1 MKNEATINM
10 TKVKIVFASITGNDE
25 DIAYVLTEKFE
36 ELGCDVDM
44 SEVSQTDAA
53 DFEDADICVIASYTY
68 DQGIVP
74 DEALDF
80 YDDMQDLDLANKVY
94 GTCGSGDT
102 FYEDFCRA
110 VDEFAK
116 VFNQVGAT
124 KGADSVKIELEPEQD
139 DIDHLDAFAE
149 QIYKKAKEMDL

>member
-1 MKNEATINM
+1 M
-10 TKVKIVFASITGNDE
+10 TKVKIVYASITGNDE

-36 ELGCDVDM
+36 ALGCDVDM

-53 DFEDADICVIASYTY
+53 DFEDSDICIIASYTY

-80 YDDMQDLDLANKVY
+80 FDDMHDLDLSGKVF

-110 VDEFAK
+110 VEEFTK
-116 VFNQVGAT
+116 VFEEVGAIR
-124 KGADSVKIELEPEQD
+124 GSDSVKVELDPEQD
-139 DIDHLDAFAE
+139 DIDHLDNFAE
-149 QIYKKAKEMDL
+149 EIYKKAQEMDL

>member
-1 MKNEATINM
+1 M

-36 ELGCDVDM
+36 ELGCEVDM

-53 DFEDADICVIASYTY
+53 DFEDSDICVVASYTY

-80 YDDMQDLDLANKVY
+80 YDDMQDLDLSGKVY
-94 GTCGSGDT
+94 GVCGSGDT

-110 VDEFAK
+110 VDEFGK
-116 VFNQVGAT
+116 IFEQVGAT
-124 KGADSVKIELEPEQD
+124 RGAQSVKVELDLEQD
-139 DIDHLDAFAE
+139 DIDNLDHFAE
-149 QIYKKAKEMDL
+149 SIYKKAQEMDL

>member
-1 MKNEATINM
+1 M

-36 ELGCDVDM
+36 DLGCDVDM
-44 SEVSQTDAA
+44 SEVSQTDTA

-80 YDDMQDLDLANKVY
+80 YDDMQDLDLNNKVF

-116 VFNQVGAT
+116 VFEKTGAI
-124 KGADSVKIELEPEQD
+124 KGSDSVKVELEPEQD
-139 DIDHLDAFAE
+139 DIDKLDAFAE
-149 QIYKKAKEMDL
+149 QIYKKAQEMDL

>member
-1 MKNEATINM
+1 M

-36 ELGCDVDM
+36 ELGCEVDM

-53 DFEDADICVIASYTY
+53 DFEDSDICVVASYTY

-80 YDDMQDLDLANKVY
+80 YDDMQDLDLSGKVY
-94 GTCGSGDT
+94 GVCGSGDT

-110 VDEFAK
+110 VDELGKIFE
-116 VFNQVGAT
+116 QVGAIR
-124 KGADSVKIELEPEQD
+124 GAQSVKVELDPEQD
-139 DIDHLDAFAE
+139 DIDNLDHFAE
-149 QIYKKAKEMDL
+149 SIYKKAQEMDL

>member
-1 MKNEATINM
+1 M
-10 TKVKIVFASITGNDE
+10 TKVKIVYASITGNDE

-36 ELGCDVDM
+36 QLKTDVEM
-44 SEVSQTDAA
+44 TEISQTDAS

-80 YDDMQDLDLANKVY
+80 YEDMQDLDLDGKVY

-102 FYEDFCRA
+102 FYEHFCSA
-110 VDEFAK
+110 VDEFGK
-116 VFNQVGAT
+116 VFDESGAK
-124 KGADSVKIELEPEQD
+124 KGAEPVKIELEPEQE
-139 DIDHLDAFAE
+139 DIEKLDKFAE
-149 QIYKKAKEMDL
+149 ELVKTAQEMDM

>member
-1 MKNEATINM
+1 MRRQLIM

-36 ELGCDVDM
+36 ELGCEVDM

-53 DFEDADICVIASYTY
+53 DFEDSDICVVASYTY

-80 YDDMQDLDLANKVY
+80 YDDMQDLDLSGKVY
-94 GTCGSGDT
+94 GVCGSGDT

-110 VDEFAK
+110 VDEFGK
-116 VFNQVGAT
+116 IFEQVGAT
-124 KGADSVKIELEPEQD
+124 RGAQSVKVELDPEQD
-139 DIDHLDAFAE
+139 DIDNLDHFAE
-149 QIYKKAKEMDL
+149 SIYKKAQEMDL

>member
-1 MKNEATINM
+1 M

-36 ELGCDVDM
+36 DLGCDVDM

-80 YDDMQDLDLANKVY
+80 YDDMQDLDLSGKVY
-94 GTCGSGDT
+94 GVCGSGDT

-116 VFNQVGAT
+116 IFDQVGAT
-124 KGADSVKIELEPEQD
+124 RGADLVRVELEPEQD
-139 DIDHLDAFAE
+139 DIDHLDDMAE
-149 QIYKKAKEMDL
+149 KIYKKAQEMDL

>member
-1 MKNEATINM
+1 MRRQLIM

-36 ELGCDVDM
+36 ELGCEVDM

-53 DFEDADICVIASYTY
+53 DFEDSDICVVASYTY

-80 YDDMQDLDLANKVY
+80 YDDMQDLDLSGKVY
-94 GTCGSGDT
+94 GVCGSGDT

-110 VDEFAK
+110 VDEFGK
-116 VFNQVGAT
+116 IFEQVGAT
-124 KGADSVKIELEPEQD
+124 RGAQSVKVELDPEQD
-139 DIDHLDAFAE
+139 DIDNLDHFAE
-149 QIYKKAKEMDL
+149 LIYKKAQEMDL

>member
-1 MKNEATINM
+1 M

-36 ELGCDVDM
+36 EFGCSVDM

-53 DFEDADICVIASYTY
+53 DFEDSDICIIASYTY

-80 YDDMQDLDLANKVY
+80 YDDMKDLDLSEKTFGV
-94 GTCGSGDT
+94 CGSGDT

-110 VDEFAK
+110 VDEFSK
-116 VFNQVGAT
+116 VFEDTGAI
-124 KGADSVKIELEPEQD
+124 KGSDSIKVELDPEQE

-149 QIYKKAKEMDL
+149 EIYKKAQEMGL

>member
-1 MKNEATINM
+1 M
-10 TKVKIVFASITGNDE
+10 TKVKIVYASITGNDE

-36 ELGCDVDM
+36 DLGCKVDM

-80 YDDMQDLDLANKVY
+80 YDDMKDLNLNGKVY
-94 GTCGSGDT
+94 GVCGSGDT

-110 VDEFAK
+110 VEEFAK
-116 VFNQVGAT
+116 VFDDVGAA
-124 KGADSVKIELEPEQD
+124 KGADLVKIELDPSQE
-139 DIDHLDAFAE
+139 DIDRLDDMAE
-149 QIYKKAKEMDL
+149 KIYKKAQEMDL

>member
-1 MKNEATINM
+1 M

-36 ELGCDVDM
+36 ELGCEVDM

-53 DFEDADICVIASYTY
+53 DFEDSDICVVASYTY

-80 YDDMQDLDLANKVY
+80 YDDMQDLDLSGKVY
-94 GTCGSGDT
+94 GVCGSGDT
-102 FYEDFCRA
+102 FTKIS
-110 VDEFAK
+110 VVPLMNLAK
-116 VFNQVGAT
+116 SSNKSEPLEVLNQS
-124 KGADSVKIELEPEQD
+124 KSN
-139 DIDHLDAFAE
+139 
-149 QIYKKAKEMDL
+149 

>member
-1 MKNEATINM
+1 MRRQLIM

-53 DFEDADICVIASYTY
+53 DFEDSDICVVASYTY

-80 YDDMQDLDLANKVY
+80 YDDMQDLDLSGKVY
-94 GTCGSGDT
+94 GVCGSGDT

-110 VDEFAK
+110 VDEFGK
-116 VFNQVGAT
+116 IFEQVGAV
-124 KGADSVKIELEPEQD
+124 KGAQSVKVELDPEQD
-139 DIDHLDAFAE
+139 DIDNLDHFAE
-149 QIYKKAKEMDL
+149 SIYKKAQEMDL

>member
-1 MKNEATINM
+1 M

-36 ELGCDVDM
+36 DLGCDVDM

-80 YDDMQDLDLANKVY
+80 YDDMQDLNLSGKIY
-94 GTCGSGDT
+94 GVCGSGDR

-110 VDEFAK
+110 VEEFSK
-116 VFNQVGAT
+116 VFEQIGAT
-124 KGADSVKIELEPEQD
+124 KGDDPVKIELEPEED
-139 DIDHLDAFAE
+139 DIDRLDDFAE
-149 QIYKKAKEMDL
+149 KIYKKAKEMDL

>member
-1 MKNEATINM
+1 MRRQLNM
-10 TKVKIVFASITGNDE
+10 TKVKIVYASITGNDE

-53 DFEDADICVIASYTY
+53 DFEDSDVCVIASYTY

-80 YDDMQDLDLANKVY
+80 YDDMQDLDLSDKVF
-94 GTCGSGDT
+94 GVCGSGDT

-116 VFNQVGAT
+116 VFEDIGAT
-124 KGADSVKIELEPEQD
+124 KGAEVVKVELDPNQD
-139 DIDHLDAFAE
+139 DIDHLDNMAE
-149 QIYKKAKEMDL
+149 QIYKKAQEMDL

>member
-1 MKNEATINM
+1 M

-36 ELGCDVDM
+36 ELGCEVDM

-53 DFEDADICVIASYTY
+53 YFEDSDICVVASYTY

-80 YDDMQDLDLANKVY
+80 YDDMQDLDLSGKVY
-94 GTCGSGDT
+94 GVCGSGDT

-110 VDEFAK
+110 VDEFGK
-116 VFNQVGAT
+116 IFEQVGAT
-124 KGADSVKIELEPEQD
+124 RGAQSVKVELDPEQD
-139 DIDHLDAFAE
+139 DIDNLDHFAE
-149 QIYKKAKEMDL
+149 SIYKKAQEMDL

>member
-1 MKNEATINM
+1 MRRHINM
-10 TKVKIVFASITGNDE
+10 TKVKIVYASITGNDE

-36 ELGCDVDM
+36 DLGCKVDM

-80 YDDMQDLDLANKVY
+80 YDDMKDLNLNGKVY
-94 GTCGSGDT
+94 GVCGSGDT

-110 VDEFAK
+110 VEEFAK
-116 VFNQVGAT
+116 VFDDVGAA
-124 KGADSVKIELEPEQD
+124 KGADLVKIELDPSQE
-139 DIDHLDAFAE
+139 DIDRLDDMAE
-149 QIYKKAKEMDL
+149 KIYKKAQEMDL

>member
-1 MKNEATINM
+1 M
-10 TKVKIVFASITGNDE
+10 TKVKIVYASITGNDE

-36 ELGCDVDM
+36 DLGCDVEM

-53 DFEDADICVIASYTY
+53 DFESSDICVIASYTY

-80 YDDMQDLDLANKVY
+80 YDDMKDLDLTGKVY
-94 GTCGSGDT
+94 GVCGSGDT

-110 VDEFAK
+110 VEEFDK
-116 VFNQVGAT
+116 VFDAVGAT
-124 KGADSVKIELEPEQD
+124 KGADLVKIELDPEEE
-139 DIDHLDAFAE
+139 DIKHLDNMAE
-149 QIYKKAKEMDL
+149 QIYKKAQEMDL

>member
-1 MKNEATINM
+1 M

-36 ELGCDVDM
+36 ELGCEVDM

-53 DFEDADICVIASYTY
+53 DFEDSDICVVASYTY

-80 YDDMQDLDLANKVY
+80 YDDMQDLDLSGKVY
-94 GTCGSGDT
+94 GVCGSGDT

-110 VDEFAK
+110 VDEFGK
-116 VFNQVGAT
+116 IFEQVGAT
-124 KGADSVKIELEPEQD
+124 RGAQSVKVELDPEQD
-139 DIDHLDAFAE
+139 DIDNLDHFAE
-149 QIYKKAKEMDL
+149 LIYKKAQEMDL

>member
-1 MKNEATINM
+1 M
-10 TKVKIVFASITGNDE
+10 TKVKIVYASITGNDE

-36 ELGCDVDM
+36 QLNADVEM
-44 SEVSQTDAA
+44 SEVSQTDPS

-80 YDDMQDLDLANKVY
+80 YDDMQDLDLSGKVY

-102 FYEDFCRA
+102 FYEDFCSA

-116 VFNQVGAT
+116 VFESTGAT
-124 KGADSVKIELEPEQD
+124 KGAEPVKIELEPEQD
-139 DIDHLDAFAE
+139 DIDKLDKFAE
-149 QIYKKAKEMDL
+149 SLYKTAKEMDM